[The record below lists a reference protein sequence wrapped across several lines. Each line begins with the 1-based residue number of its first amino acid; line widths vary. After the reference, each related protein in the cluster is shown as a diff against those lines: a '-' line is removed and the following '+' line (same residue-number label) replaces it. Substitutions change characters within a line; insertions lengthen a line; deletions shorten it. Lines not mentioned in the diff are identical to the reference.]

1 MIVFYLRDETIEL
14 ELMLVSEDVKEDV
27 EEDESVNE
35 NTLEELEDS
44 SQRQSSSNAPKLA
57 IM

>member
-1 MIVFYLRDETIEL
+1 MIDLYLGDEKIEL
-14 ELMLVSEDVKEDV
+14 ELMLVSEDV
-27 EEDESVNE
+27 EEDEDVSE

-57 IM
+57 IK